1 MSDGKHAI
9 AFGRGTHNEIFT
21 TGAYCRPERVMKNG
35 HQMWQWVILEFMDES
50 FTFEGEYIDPVE
62 LALTREG
69 LYCEE

>member
-1 MSDGKHAI
+1 M
-9 AFGRGTHNEIFT
+9 
-21 TGAYCRPERVMKNG
+21 GAGITKFSLPAPIVAPRVMKNG

-50 FTFEGEYIDPVE
+50 FTEYIDPVE